1 MKEIETLFG
10 LMRQLIDEVRTLRRA
25 PGNSGPTEI
34 DANRPLSRE
43 EAADYLGVH
52 KDTLYRWAVEE
63 GRIAYSRLGNGG
75 RAPLRF
81 SRKDLDHFISSQ
93 RIPTVQELRNRR

>member
-43 EAADYLGVH
+43 KPPTISAFTRTRFTAGQSRRAALPIHG
-52 KDTLYRWAVEE
+52 
-63 GRIAYSRLGNGG
+63 
-75 RAPLRF
+75 
-81 SRKDLDHFISSQ
+81 
-93 RIPTVQELRNRR
+93 